1 VGCKSPAP
9 TSQSAAGTSD
19 DETAIRAGSGSWPV
33 AHNAGN
39 VDTMVALYV
48 DDAIP
53 MPPDAPAVAGHVA
66 IRDYLTKDVA
76 ETKAAGMSI
85 KDVDSSVGVSG
96 NLGWHAGK
104 FAVVDASGKTVG
116 TGKYS
121 EIWRKTDGKWL
132 MIRDMWN
139 NDAPAAKAPT
149 K

>member
-1 VGCKSPAP
+1 MRALKSLALVVIISIVGCTSPAS

-33 AHNAGN
+33 AHNSGN

-48 DDAIP
+48 DDAIL

-66 IRDYLTKDVA
+66 IREYLTNDVA

-96 NLGWHAGK
+96 NLGWHVGK
-104 FAVVDASGKTVG
+104 F
-116 TGKYS
+116 
-121 EIWRKTDGKWL
+121 
-132 MIRDMWN
+132 
-139 NDAPAAKAPT
+139 
-149 K
+149 